1 MFYTS
6 LHYVNK
12 TSRTVNHYNPEQEET
27 ETLVIRLTFCA
38 WRTAHVLI
46 SSILKPMKTFV
57 DVPDVFNRFSRIE
70 NVFFVCSV

>member
-70 NVFFVCSV
+70 NVFFICSV

>member
-57 DVPDVFNRFSRIE
+57 DVPDVFNRFSRIA
-70 NVFFVCSV
+70 NVFFICSV